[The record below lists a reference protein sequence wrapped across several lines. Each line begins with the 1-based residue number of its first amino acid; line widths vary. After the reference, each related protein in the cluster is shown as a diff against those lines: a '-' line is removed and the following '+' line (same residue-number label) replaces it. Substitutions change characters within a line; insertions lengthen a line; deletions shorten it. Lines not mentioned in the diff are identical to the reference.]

1 MGKKIALISDIHSNI
16 EALNSVLKDISNR
29 KIESQDIYCL
39 GDLVGYGPRPNEVI
53 ETIRNNNIQS
63 ILGNY
68 DEAVGFFLPT
78 CGCSIESES
87 DKIKTQNSLRW
98 TVHNTTDINKSYL
111 RDFEEQLVLEI
122 EGYSLLMTHGSPLSI
137 NDYMYESDL
146 EKQGEIADNLDE
158 DIILFGHTHCPYFKN
173 VDDKLFVNPGSVGRP
188 KDGDNRACYGILE
201 FAGAVNVQFIRVPY
215 DAEKVAIEI
224 EQSELLNSF
233 AQVLRTGRDLKEV

>member
-1 MGKKIALISDIHSNI
+1 MGKKIAVISDIHSNI
-16 EALNSVLKDISNR
+16 EALNSVLKDISDR
-29 KIESQDIYCL
+29 QIKTQDIYCL

-53 ETIRNNNIQS
+53 DSIRNNNIQT

-87 DKIKTQNSLRW
+87 DRIKTQNSLNW
-98 TVHNTTDINKSYL
+98 TVQNTTDLNKSYL

-122 EGYSLLMTHGSPLSI
+122 EGYRLLMTHGSPFSI
-137 NDYMYESDL
+137 NDYVYEYDA
-146 EKQGEIADNLDE
+146 EKQEEIAENLDE
-158 DIILFGHTHCPYFKN
+158 DVILFGHTHYPYHKN
-173 VDDKLFVNPGSVGRP
+173 VKNKLFVNPGSVGRP
-188 KDGDNRACYGILE
+188 KDGDNRACYGIFE
-201 FAGAVNVQFIRVPY
+201 FADEVNVQFIRVPY
-215 DAEKVAIEI
+215 DVEKVAVEI